1 MNKQYL
7 GVALFSV
14 GVGTLVYLYYGFY
27 VPRNETKKAVTATTT
42 K

>member
-1 MNKQYL
+1 
-7 GVALFSV
+7 
-14 GVGTLVYLYYGFY
+14 LVYLYYGFY